1 MSGVD
6 AGKVRARQCF
16 EQHYAD
22 LYRHLGM
29 LTEDTFELDEID
41 EGGNYKDCSVNMNW
55 PHWEAAFEA
64 GAAFAQGSQA
74 TPDAE
79 YRKVLHDELLTEIR
93 NDPANVLCGMSMP
106 DVYRLVLEHK
116 AESAPIKFVAAA
128 QPERPGPTPIFPP
141 RVEYAHRVE
150 CPERH
155 PVLIGEGRCTCE
167 SVAPQS
173 APGPQEWNGPHPWNI
188 HQCSEVEGAHLP
200 IEGVCKEVMPS
211 GENASKPAV
220 FSDRNRISATAGDA
234 SAQTRATE
242 GSVAPQ
248 SAPGPQWIS
257 VEERLPV
264 EDRPV
269 WMFNGMCGV
278 AVYRQI
284 DGWWLLHGAE
294 EVCPLP
300 NVTYW
305 QELPAPPG
313 SVAPPEAERQP
324 LGMCETEDWPH
335 LQSDGTAF
343 KRPHEKRGSCI
354 NWRAERTQQEE
365 K

>member
-1 MSGVD
+1 MSGED
-6 AGKVRARQCF
+6 AGKITRAALKWV
-16 EQHYAD
+16 E
-22 LYRHLGM
+22 
-29 LTEDTFELDEID
+29 D
-41 EGGNYKDCSVNMNW
+41 EGLLRQSILWQNKVR
-55 PHWEAAFEA
+55 EAFEA

-74 TPDAE
+74 TPPAEAIRQYDARPFTAMNSAHAMHVAE
-79 YRKVLHDELLTEIR
+79 WMKSNNKQT
-93 NDPANVLCGMSMP
+93 P
-106 DVYRLVLEHK
+106 DVNWSLYPIGMVGRWIERAETAEGTLRNVMGEARGLMKVVCRMIWAREHGLRIGRDDANDGSAYVMRLAHVLGILPELNG
-116 AESAPIKFVAAA
+116 AKFRDFCEQLTGLSFEAAA
-128 QPERPGPTPIFPP
+128 QPERPGPQ
-141 RVEYAHRVE
+141 
-150 CPERH
+150 
-155 PVLIGEGRCTCE
+155 GKW
-167 SVAPQS
+167 S
-173 APGPQEWNGPHPWNI
+173 AAMA
-188 HQCSEVEGAHLP
+188 EVQPCGHTMAQHLYHD
-200 IEGVCKEVMPS
+200 
-211 GENASKPAV
+211 SKDFILQPCDV
-220 FSDRNRISATAGDA
+220 
-234 SAQTRATE
+234 
-242 GSVAPQ
+242 VAPQ

-324 LGMCETEDWPH
+324 ASKVEILTHGDKWHDVTQP
-335 LQSDGTAF
+335 
-343 KRPHEKRGSCI
+343 K
-354 NWRAERTQQEE
+354 AERQQEE

>member
-1 MSGVD
+1 MSGDD
-6 AGKVRARQCF
+6 AGKITRAALKWV
-16 EQHYAD
+16 E
-22 LYRHLGM
+22 
-29 LTEDTFELDEID
+29 D
-41 EGGNYKDCSVNMNW
+41 EGLLRQSILWQNKVR
-55 PHWEAAFEA
+55 EAFEA

-74 TPDAE
+74 TPLIPTTRDWVKCPVCGQSDMRQETDRDGNRLIFCVNLTCASNGGSYSE
-79 YRKVLHDELLTEIR
+79 IACLDCARAIVELKKYLNQCEGETVVGGIR
-93 NDPANVLCGMSMP
+93 NLVQAMMSREEEIEQLNC
-106 DVYRLVLEHK
+106 DL
-116 AESAPIKFVAAA
+116 AAA

-167 SVAPQS
+167 
-173 APGPQEWNGPHPWNI
+173 
-188 HQCSEVEGAHLP
+188 
-200 IEGVCKEVMPS
+200 
-211 GENASKPAV
+211 
-220 FSDRNRISATAGDA
+220 
-234 SAQTRATE
+234 
-242 GSVAPQ
+242 SVAPQ

-324 LGMCETEDWPH
+324 ASKVEILTHGDKWHDVTQP
-335 LQSDGTAF
+335 
-343 KRPHEKRGSCI
+343 K
-354 NWRAERTQQEE
+354 AERPQQEE